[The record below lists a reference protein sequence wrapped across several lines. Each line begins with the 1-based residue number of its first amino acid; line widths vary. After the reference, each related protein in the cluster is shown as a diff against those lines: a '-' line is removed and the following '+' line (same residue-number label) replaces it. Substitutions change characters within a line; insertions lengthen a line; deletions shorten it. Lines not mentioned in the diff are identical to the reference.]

1 MAKGYNGFADVMRTT
16 ADGRDLAE
24 LFAEL
29 QAVTQIQNE
38 EQQRFLDLFT
48 YPTTA
53 PVVSVLQTLG
63 DGAAAFEEKS
73 EYGVAV
79 SKRAVHDAL
88 NMGAGFKWYDNRWA
102 ATWEY
107 LQDATEA
114 EIQASAGAIVNA
126 DTDLI
131 FTKVMRTIFRNT
143 NRSVTD
149 KKTNAV
155 YDVFAFAN
163 ADGWVPPTYAANT
176 FTGSHTHYRVSGGAA
191 VVSGDLDEIVDDFKS
206 HGYSA
211 ENGSQM
217 VIFVN
222 VAEANVIN
230 TSGWR
235 AVRGRTSSRRRAL
248 GSSPRTVTSWATRC
262 PPPTPDSRSRA
273 RTTRPSSSRR
283 PVSPLGTS
291 RRWSRVARSS
301 RRTRSCFAST
311 SGRRACRSSPA
322 LGPTTRSSTRTG
334 SVASA
339 PAPGTVSR
347 AWSCRSRRPARTTSR
362 RSTPNPPPA
371 GEGSLLSPHRLNGL
385 TGPGSTS

>member
-1 MAKGYNGFADVMRTT
+1 MARGYNGFADVMRTT
-16 ADGRDLAE
+16 ADGRDLTE

-29 QAVTQIQNE
+29 RAVTDIQNE

-48 YPTTA
+48 YPTTS

-63 DGAAAFEEKS
+63 AGAAAFEEAS
-73 EYGVAV
+73 EYGIAT

-102 ATWEY
+102 ATWQY

-126 DTDLI
+126 DTDLV
-131 FTKVMRTIFRNT
+131 FTEVMRTIFRNT
-143 NRSVTD
+143 NRSVTE

-176 FTGSHTHYRVSGGAA
+176 FSGSHTHYRVSGGAA

-222 VAEANVIN
+222 SAEANVIN
-230 TSGWR
+230 TFRVATGARSDFIPSQGARFFATDGDLVGQQVPATYAGFPVKGSYDEALIIETSRIPAGYVAAMVSGGSLVPSNPIMLR
-235 AVRGRTSSRRRAL
+235 QHERTQGL
-248 GSSPRTVTSWATRC
+248 QIIPG
-262 PPPTPDSRSRA
+262 SRSDYPLIDSYW
-273 RTTRPSSSRR
+273 TRGF
-283 PVSPLGTS
+283 GTG
-291 RRWSRVARSS
+291 
-301 RRTRSCFAST
+301 TR
-311 SGRRACRSSPA
+311 
-322 LGPTTRSSTRTG
+322 
-334 SVASA
+334 
-339 PAPGTVSR
+339 
-347 AWSCRSRRPARTTSR
+347 
-362 RSTPNPPPA
+362 
-371 GEGSLLSPHRLNGL
+371 HRLAGL
-385 TGPGSTS
+385 VMQIKASGTYDVPAIYA